1 MLTATPRGRVST
13 LVDYLYMIP
22 WILDQCNYFFELFYE
37 YSIKNMGY
45 NGQCLF
51 YDFYNGKYQL
61 NYFYTSFISI
71 FHQFS
76 VNVQIITLY
85 FTRYATICIY
95 SLSKITIQSK

>member
-45 NGQCLF
+45 NG
-51 YDFYNGKYQL
+51 
-61 NYFYTSFISI
+61 
-71 FHQFS
+71 
-76 VNVQIITLY
+76 
-85 FTRYATICIY
+85 
-95 SLSKITIQSK
+95 